1 MRLLALLLLVPGLAA
16 APAAAQVV
24 TAADG
29 TRSLTT
35 EVWIPATPAQVWE
48 AVTTAEGWKRWA
60 VPLAWQIAPD
70 LIETSYEPGATPGGV
85 NNIQHRLL
93 ERVPNTRLV
102 FRTVK
107 TPAGFPHADVLATM
121 KSTMELTPENGGTR
135 LRLTGSGYP
144 VGAAGDA
151 LLGFFEK
158 GNQQTLDSLA
168 ARFGLAPLDFLA
180 GHCWKGV
187 LPTGDDNIHCFT
199 REGAT
204 IRDRHEV
211 LKAGKKVY
219 GGDTIYAWDGT
230 ARTIRFAYTGMG
242 GTDGKGTAWLDGEEL
257 DFGTTEYASGGGKIA
272 ISTRWVRVAPNA
284 YEARD
289 VSPGNARFTHTVRYT
304 RVEN

>member
-1 MRLLALLLLVPGLAA
+1 MRLLALLLLLPGLAA
-16 APAAAQVV
+16 TPAAAQIV

-35 EVWIPATPAQVWE
+35 EVWVPATPAQVWD

-60 VPLAWQIAPD
+60 VPLAWQIEPD
-70 LIETSYEPGATPGGV
+70 LIETSYEPGATPGGA
-85 NNIQHRLL
+85 NTIQHRLL
-93 ERVPNTRLV
+93 ERVPNSRLV

-107 TPAGFPHADVLATM
+107 TPANFPLADALASM
-121 KSTMELTPENGGTR
+121 KSTMELIPENGGTR
-135 LRLTGSGYP
+135 VRLTGSFYP
-144 VGAAGDA
+144 AGPAGDQ
-151 LLGFFEK
+151 LLAFFED

-187 LPTGDDNIHCFT
+187 LPTGEDNIHCFT

-211 LKAGKKVY
+211 LKDGQKVY
-219 GGDTIYAWDGT
+219 GGDTLYAWDGT
-230 ARTIRFAYTGMG
+230 ARTIRFTYAGMG
-242 GTDGKGTAWLDGEEL
+242 GTGGKGSARADGQDL
-257 DFGTTEYASGGGKIA
+257 DFGSTDYASGGGKITIA
-272 ISTRWVRVAPNA
+272 TRWVRVAPDA

-289 VSPGNARFTHTVRYT
+289 TSTEARFTYTVRYT
-304 RVEN
+304 RVD